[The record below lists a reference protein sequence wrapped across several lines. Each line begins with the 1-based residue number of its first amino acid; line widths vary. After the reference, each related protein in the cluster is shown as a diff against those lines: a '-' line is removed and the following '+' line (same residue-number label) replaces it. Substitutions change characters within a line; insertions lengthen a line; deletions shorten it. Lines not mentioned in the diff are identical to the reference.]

1 MKKTLAILCG
11 ILFGTIVGFG
21 QKFAFVDTEY
31 ILKNIPGY
39 KAAQEKIDKL
49 SEQWQK
55 EVEDI
60 YKEVE
65 KMDKDYQAEKVL
77 LSEQLRQKREDEILA
92 KEKEARELQKKYFG
106 STGELFKKREELV
119 KPIQDEVYKAI
130 KEMAVEGNY
139 TAIFDSAG
147 GSATILYSDPK
158 ADKSDAVLQKLGYK
172 N

>member
-1 MKKTLAILCG
+1 MKKVVVLLIGVFFLMAT
-11 ILFGTIVGFG
+11 GFA

-31 ILKNIPGY
+31 ILKNIPSY
-39 KAAQEKIDKL
+39 KAAQEKLDKL

-55 EVEDI
+55 EVEDA

-65 KMDKDYQAEKVL
+65 KMDKDYQSEKIL
-77 LSEQLRQKREDEILA
+77 LSEQLRQKREDEILN
-92 KEKEARELQKKYFG
+92 KEKEARNLQKKYFG
-106 STGELFKKREELV
+106 PEGELFKKRQELI

-130 KEMAVEGNY
+130 KELAIEGNY
-139 TAIFDSAG
+139 TAIFDSSSDGAL
-147 GSATILYSDPK
+147 LYSDPK